1 METLVFCAEGQVED
15 HRKPEPIVEVTEILG
30 IDGVPL

>member
-1 METLVFCAEGQVED
+1 METLVFCVEVQVED
-15 HRKPEPIVEVTEILG
+15 RRILEPIVEVTEILG